1 MNRLISFR
9 LHLIEKRP
17 IFIEDHHP
25 EPATKE
31 PVPTV
36 ANIYHYLDYHTW
48 LDAAFKEKKAANP
61 TFSHRFISQRLGLK
75 SSGYILYVMQG
86 KRRLTETMAIG
97 LAQIFKLTK
106 LQADYFFQLVRY
118 TNAKT
123 STEKQFHFERLVALR
138 RRHVKNIEPQQYCF
152 YEKWFYPVVREALAL
167 APFSGKYA
175 SLAAMIRP
183 TITPTEAQ
191 EAIRLLVDLGMIEL
205 DSEGIYRKKE
215 SVVST
220 GDVWQSAVIH
230 AHQRLLL
237 QKGSEALESVPKPE
251 RDISHLTITAS
262 AATLELISQRLSHL
276 RAELLELA
284 RSEKEPDRVLQCN
297 FMVFP
302 VAIRKEENT

>member
-1 MNRLISFR
+1 VNRKRFFR
-9 LHLIEKRP
+9 LHFTEKRP

-25 EPATKE
+25 EPATEE
-31 PVPTV
+31 PVTTM
-36 ANIYHYLDYHTW
+36 ANIYHYLDYHAW
-48 LDAAFKEKKAANP
+48 LDTAFKEKKAAIP

-86 KRRLTETMAIG
+86 KRKLTETMAVG
-97 LAQIFKLTK
+97 LAQIFKLTRP
-106 LQADYFFQLVRY
+106 QADYFLQLVRY
-118 TNAKT
+118 TNAKS
-123 STEKQFHFERLVALR
+123 STEKQFQFEQLVALR
-138 RRHVKNIEPQQYCF
+138 RRHVKNIEPEQYRF

-167 APFSGKYA
+167 APFSGEYA
-175 SLAAMIRP
+175 TLAATIRP
-183 TITPTEAQ
+183 AITPAEAL
-191 EAIRLLVDLGMIEL
+191 EAIRLLVDLGMIEQ
-205 DSEGIYRKKE
+205 DNEGIYHKKE

-220 GDVWQSAVIH
+220 GDIWQSAVIH

-237 QKGSEALESVPKPE
+237 QKGNEALESVPKQE

-284 RSEKEPDRVLQCN
+284 RSEKKPDRVLQCN

-302 VAIRKEENT
+302 VAMRKEENP